1 MALHAV
7 ENVEEAFGVT
17 REFLTP
23 INIRRWLK
31 LALVV
36 FFVGSGVSSR
46 RHSSTRRRHRETFR
60 TVSSRSA
67 SRST

>member
-1 MALHAV
+1 LSISTHGPHAV

-36 FFVGSGVSSR
+36 FFVVG
-46 RHSSTRRRHRETFR
+46 
-60 TVSSRSA
+60 A
-67 SRST
+67 A

>member
-23 INIRRWLK
+23 II
-31 LALVV
+31 
-36 FFVGSGVSSR
+36 
-46 RHSSTRRRHRETFR
+46 
-60 TVSSRSA
+60 SA
-67 SRST
+67 AG

>member
-36 FFVGSGVSSR
+36 FFVGSGVSFPDGTVQHVDATGR
-46 RHSSTRRRHRETFR
+46 RFER
-60 TVSSRSA
+60 
-67 SRST
+67 